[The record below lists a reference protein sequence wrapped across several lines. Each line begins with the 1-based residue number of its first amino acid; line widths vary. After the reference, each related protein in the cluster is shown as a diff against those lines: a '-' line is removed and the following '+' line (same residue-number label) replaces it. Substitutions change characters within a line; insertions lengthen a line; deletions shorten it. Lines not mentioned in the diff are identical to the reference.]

1 MYRAGL
7 VKGSSRVLWLWC
19 EKIVF
24 TAPVAGKKWNCSP
37 HIHETWEE
45 PFSPALRGGITLTYC
60 RIWSHT
66 HHIISRLV
74 QPSCRSSFNV
84 FLVYPFTF
92 LYAFIKSSFSPGS
105 KSIIPKLLFID
116 YRAGPPWMAWGR
128 GPGNCDKLGESL
140 VSFVLL
146 PRLLLWDSKVITESG
161 SKHHENSSYTGLVN
175 NTWKLLEECY
185 RRVEAEKIGCSRNK
199 LHQTIWY
206 KYHFP
211 VH

>member
-7 VKGSSRVLWLWC
+7 KGSSRVLWLWC
-19 EKIVF
+19 VKIAF

-92 LYAFIKSSFSPGS
+92 LNAFIKSSFSPGW
-105 KSIIPKLLFID
+105 KSMIPKLLFIEQGH
-116 YRAGPPWMAWGR
+116 REWH
-128 GPGNCDKLGESL
+128 KVESL
-140 VSFVLL
+140 ATVTGWENFLFHL
-146 PRLLLWDSKVITESG
+146 YYWLLLGDSKVITETG
-161 SKHHENSSYTGLVN
+161 SKDNESSSYTGLVN
-175 NTWKLLEECY
+175 DTWKLLEECY
-185 RRVEAEKIGCSRNK
+185 RQVEAEMIGYSRNK

-206 KYHFP
+206 KYYFP